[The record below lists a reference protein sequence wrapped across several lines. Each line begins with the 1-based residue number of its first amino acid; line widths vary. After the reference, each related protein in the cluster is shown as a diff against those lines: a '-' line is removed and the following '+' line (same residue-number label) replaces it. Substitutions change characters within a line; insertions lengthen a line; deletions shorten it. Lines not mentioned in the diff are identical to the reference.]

1 MSSYEQY
8 RTSTIDQKE
17 YVINAGWDAVLNRF
31 FLVIEDETDPDS
43 EGPFYSN
50 LDDTELDESPE
61 KYQNLDYFRD
71 KLKSFGLDMSE
82 EDWTKMAKDK
92 EEATTR
98 DWS

>member
-1 MSSYEQY
+1 MSTYEQY

-17 YVINAGWDAVLNRF
+17 YVINAGWDSVLKRF

-50 LDDTELDESPE
+50 LDDSELDVSPE
-61 KYQNLDYFRD
+61 KYQSLDYFRD
-71 KLKSFGLDMSE
+71 KLKSFGLDMPE